1 MAARQWNLQAVC
13 SQQSI
18 IHNSKSEVNWK
29 YVHTIHNPADLGS
42 RGCYV
47 ERLTD
52 EWWMGQA
59 GWQIMKNGLKKKEI
73 IPTRESEF
81 LLDKRSH
88 VCASRTRRRV

>member
-29 YVHTIHNPADLGS
+29 YVHTIHNPADHGS

-81 LLDKRSH
+81 LFR
-88 VCASRTRRRV
+88 